1 VDKPQDEAEECPMT
15 TIDLD
20 IEHVEARL
28 QRRLRL
34 AGVATLL
41 AAALGSVWSASTLA
55 VDPVG
60 DQDCVMQVAEAVG
73 FSGGCAEEA
82 EAGTGR

>member
-1 VDKPQDEAEECPMT
+1 MT

-20 IEHVEARL
+20 IEDVEARL
-28 QRRLRL
+28 HRRLRL
-34 AGVATLL
+34 AGVAAIL
-41 AAALGSVWSASTLA
+41 AAALGSVWSASSLA

-82 EAGTGR
+82 AAGSGR